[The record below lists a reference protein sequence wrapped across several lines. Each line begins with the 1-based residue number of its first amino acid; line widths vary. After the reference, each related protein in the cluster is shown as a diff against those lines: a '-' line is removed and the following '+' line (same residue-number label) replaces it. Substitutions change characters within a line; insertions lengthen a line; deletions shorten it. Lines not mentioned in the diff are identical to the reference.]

1 MPKTNISDTR
11 ARESGAALLGT
22 KPAKHFIDT
31 LFARLAA
38 AKRSP
43 LETAEMIESIK
54 INCLSGHLTAISL
67 QSLAYFSLARRAV
80 PF

>member
-1 MPKTNISDTR
+1 MPKTNILR
-11 ARESGAALLGT
+11 YPRQRIRRGAVGT